1 MDYIT
6 HYYKNRTLQ
15 LQQELEQLTETY
27 EYRLNEAGGLGSVIR
42 GLFGFGDDVARAVPK
57 PRPGI
62 AAGAAAQTPAMTA
75 AQREAAA
82 RAAREAQAAA
92 AAAYA
97 QSVREARAWV
107 LRNMQDVPPGGF
119 AQWARELRGA
129 QREAYDRLF
138 GHIPGAGNNPH
149 FPRNVDG
156 SINYTNGPDYF
167 SIRKGDKDYIFR
179 WDDASDGWIPVG
191 RNVETPFG
199 NTGNNGFV
207 PVPQKVQVSSMF
219 DTVDSALQ
227 NTQLAST
234 RPGIGSNGSGLG
246 SNGSGL
252 GSVAALYMSYDPR
265 AVSRKINYI
274 TEKYYRY

>member
-27 EYRLNEAGGLGSVIR
+27 EYRLNEAAGLGDVIR
-42 GLFGFGDDVARAVPK
+42 RVFGFGGGAADDVVRVVPK
-57 PRPGI
+57 PKPKPGI
-62 AAGAAAQTPAMTA
+62 AAGGAEGPALNA
-75 AQREAAA
+75 AQREAIA
-82 RAAREAQAAA
+82 RAARE
-92 AAAYA
+92 AYA
-97 QSVREARAWV
+97 QSVREARAWI
-107 LRNMQDVPPGGF
+107 LRTMQDVPPEGF
-119 AQWARELRGA
+119 AAWARDLRGA

-138 GHIPGAGNNPH
+138 GHTPGNPR
-149 FPRNVDG
+149 FPPRNPDG
-156 SINYTNGPDYF
+156 SFGSGPTYF

-179 WDDASDGWIPVG
+179 WDDASEAWIPVG

-207 PVPQKVQVSSMF
+207 PVPPKVQVSSMV

-234 RPGIGSNGSGLG
+234 KPGIGSNGTGSGT
-246 SNGSGL
+246 GSGL
-252 GSVAALYMSYDPR
+252 GNVAALYMSYDPR